1 MWWQIGPLPK
11 KEAPVTVAPALA
23 PEPMGMLPLAIPEEP
38 TEPFGVM
45 ALPDLTRPVTAHG
58 IQRAYAAM
66 LAHYHVAATPAQ
78 RTPDR
83 RPIGAQLDK
92 AHAVVTDRARWIIHP
107 DYVEIHSDS
116 GTVYRT
122 RPDFCEG
129 ASRTDKRG
137 RRTTICQ
144 GFGRAAVGCYH
155 LIAVELLRLAQEL
168 DPPVAVLT
176 VADDPAPTLTEI
188 ACLCIPGFALMALC
202 GCIRIAQTKASGDD
216 ADVVLVLNPAYRTL
230 TLSSG
235 DYSATAPAEPL
246 CGAYI
251 AIPPAAF
258 SALWAAIRPLAM
270 ETDSITL
277 TVAIDSTNTGLLTA
291 SGGALCV
298 AVPVQA
304 SPL

>member
-1 MWWQIGPLPK
+1 M
-11 KEAPVTVAPALA
+11 TVAPALA
-23 PEPMGMLPLAIPEEP
+23 PEPIGMIPLAIPEEP

-45 ALPDLTRPVTAHG
+45 ALPDLTRPVTVRG

-66 LAHYHVAATPAQ
+66 LAHYCVAATPAQ
-78 RTPDR
+78 REPDR

-92 AHAVVTDRARWIIHP
+92 AHAVVTDRSRWVIHP
-107 DYVEIHSDS
+107 EHVEIHSDS

-176 VADDPAPTLTEI
+176 VADDPAPVPLTEI
-188 ACLCIPGFALMALC
+188 ACLALPGFALMALC
-202 GCIRIAQTKASGDD
+202 GCIRIAQTKASGGDE
-216 ADVVLVLNPAYRTL
+216 DVVLVLNPEYRTL

-235 DYSATAPAEPL
+235 DYSATAPAEPTS
-246 CGAYI
+246 GAYI
-251 AIPPAAF
+251 ALPSAAF
-258 SALWAAIRPLAM
+258 SALWAGIRPLAM
-270 ETDSITL
+270 ETDSVTL
-277 TVAIDSTNTGLLTA
+277 TVAIDATNTGLLTA